1 MSLMF
6 LIQTGVSFKD
16 WFIVSWITFYE
27 LFILNLFRPILD
39 NGMCK
44 SKAKLNGKTAIITG
58 SNTGIGKE
66 TAKEL
71 AKRGAR
77 IIMACRNIK
86 EGIKAADEIK
96 QITGNDNIV
105 VKELDLA
112 SFKSIR
118 NFAGNINS
126 YEVRVDILV
135 NNAGVFLC
143 PQSKT
148 EDGFEMHF
156 GVNYLG
162 HFLLTL
168 LLVEK
173 IKKSSSARIINLTS
187 NLHRSNN
194 TSN

>member
-96 QITGNDNIV
+96 QITGNDNVV

>member
-16 WFIVSWITFYE
+16 WFIVFWITFYE
-27 LFILNLFRPILD
+27 LFILNLFRPISD

-96 QITGNDNIV
+96 QTTENDNVV
-105 VKELDLA
+105 VKVLDLA

-118 NFAGNINS
+118 NFADNINS
-126 YEVRVDILV
+126 YEERIDILV

-168 LLVEK
+168 LLVKK
-173 IKKSSSARIINLTS
+173 IKKSSPARIINLTS